1 MTEDFTLDEEE
12 WVEGMDT
19 GVVKLEERGGE

>member
-12 WVEGMDT
+12 WVEGMGT
-19 GVVKLEERGGE
+19 GVVTLEERGGE